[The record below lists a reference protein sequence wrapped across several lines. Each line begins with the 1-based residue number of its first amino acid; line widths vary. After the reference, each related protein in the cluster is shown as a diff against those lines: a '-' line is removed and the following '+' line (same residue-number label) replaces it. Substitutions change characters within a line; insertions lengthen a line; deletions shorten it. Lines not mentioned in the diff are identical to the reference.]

1 MKRIIR
7 FPNKDAQSPSYHF
20 SKGTTLPTKFEFKSN
35 TPTEETSSSV
45 FELLYDLNYKDLDE
59 YFETGKPDVYD
70 SCGYSL
76 LNRCIQYHMPRQNN
90 ATLNHD
96 EKFYDMLVYLLDHGC
111 EVNLPNANRYN
122 STALHYV
129 LSPTVGV
136 IDHENRK
143 SIVALEGMVTMNL
156 PPGKKQL
163 VFQRKLKII
172 KLLLERE
179 SSNINTSNGFNAVM
193 IAVNMK
199 VRCNAYSR
207 IQSEREFYREISDLF
222 LTHFSLTI
230 RNLVEMNIQIPSR
243 LQLISVKHGLSVVLK
258 SHDLVSKLNH
268 AGIEFSYTF
277 AQELSHQFFINEE
290 QSLDVT
296 EELTS
301 LLFVMQYYDL
311 ADFLL
316 YFKYNCELSAL
327 GKAPLKSSLN
337 LVFTT
342 PQFGR
347 FEIFCVDCCLIYLDN
362 TNTLNWILP
371 YKIDCSVSRIEG
383 IFSVFQYLMLKPEFN
398 VSQIGP
404 FFIELI
410 TRVDSNS
417 ELASGIQYLLVRYL
431 ILIEL
436 WILHRP
442 LDEFKVYH
450 LKGDLIQSKIFS
462 FNTLAH
468 FFLQK
473 FNIFE
478 IIRLKTSL
486 PIQRGEMCSIWK
498 KTKEIEEQDVS
509 RNSELH
515 IFMKILDCLSFQVN
529 NRDESERNTCLHI
542 LAKIG
547 RVDCMKYI
555 LDYLGAYPYALN
567 SQGNTFLDIYEGLNT
582 LKIEEKDAQVLKN
595 IDTFRHYMS
604 KPFSLR
610 TLSGYVLS
618 KLPNQIIQSINPP
631 HNILHFILLHQKPN
645 PGYEI
650 VELRLTGRYHI
661 KHRESKPKIH
671 SDKQFS
677 ASENQISFA
686 SFTHQEE
693 NSASCQENGCKIKFN
708 PGIIY

>member
-1 MKRIIR
+1 MKKIIR

-20 SKGTTLPTKFEFKSN
+20 SKGITLPTEFEFKSN
-35 TPTEETSSSV
+35 TPTETSSSV
-45 FELLYDLNYKDLDE
+45 FELLHDLNFKGLDE
-59 YFETGKPDVYD
+59 YFEAGNPDVYD
-70 SCGYSL
+70 SCGFSL

-90 ATLNHD
+90 AMLNHD

-111 EVNLPNANRYN
+111 DVNLPNSNRYN

-129 LSPTVGV
+129 LSPMIGV
-136 IDHENRK
+136 IDHEHRK
-143 SIVALEGMVTMNL
+143 CNVTLEGVVTIKI

-172 KLLLERE
+172 KLLLDRG
-179 SSNINTSNGFNAVM
+179 SLNINTSNGFNAVM

-207 IQSEREFYREISDLF
+207 IQSEREFYHEISGLF

-243 LQLISVKHGLSVVLK
+243 LQLISVKHGLNVVLK
-258 SHDLVSKLNH
+258 THDLVSNLNL
-268 AGIEFSYTF
+268 ADVEFSYTF
-277 AQELSHQFFINEE
+277 AQELSHQFFISEE
-290 QSLDVT
+290 QSFDVT
-296 EELTS
+296 GELIS
-301 LLFVMQYYDL
+301 LLFVIQYFDL

-316 YFKYNCELSAL
+316 YFKYNSELSGL
-327 GKAPLKSSLN
+327 GKSPLKSSLN

-362 TNTLNWILP
+362 TNTLYWILP
-371 YKIDCSVSRIEG
+371 YRIDCSVSRIEG
-383 IFSVFQYLMLKPEFN
+383 IFSLFQFLILKPEFN

-410 TRVDSNS
+410 SRIDSNS

-442 LDEFKVYH
+442 LDESKVYH
-450 LKGDLIQSKIFS
+450 LKEDLIQSKIFS

-468 FFLQK
+468 FFLQN
-473 FNIFE
+473 FNLFD

-498 KTKEIEEQDVS
+498 KTKELEKQDIS
-509 RNSELH
+509 RKSELH
-515 IFMKILDCLSFQVN
+515 IFMKILYCLSFQVN

-542 LAKIG
+542 LAKLG
-547 RVDCMKYI
+547 RVDCMEYL
-555 LDYLGAYPYALN
+555 LDYLGAYPFALN

-595 IDTFRHYMS
+595 IDKFRHYMS
-604 KPFSLR
+604 RPFSLR

-618 KLPNQIIQSINPP
+618 KFPNQMIQSINPP

-650 VELRLTGRYHI
+650 VELRLTGRHHI
-661 KHRESKPKIH
+661 KHRKSKPKIT
-671 SDKQFS
+671 SDKQS
-677 ASENQISFA
+677 CASENQISFA
-686 SFTHQEE
+686 TFSPQEE
-693 NSASCQENGCKIKFN
+693 SSACQESGCRIKFN
-708 PGIIY
+708 PGIIH